1 MSTLPNLICINH
13 KAMILGG
20 ILLEVLLLYVQTTV

>member
-1 MSTLPNLICINH
+1 MSMLPNLIYINH
-13 KAMILGG
+13 MVTILDG